1 MNQILNEFLSFS
13 QNFSTKD
20 ISIIS
25 WSLLKVECHMFLVW
39 TVNISIITDHKS
51 LKEYLSH
58 DHHSQN
64 FNFFGICKLCVI
76 NNLGKICN
84 YQISVFYKK
93 NLILLFLLGA
103 QRLKSIFRFTI
114 LRMIVSSSTVTFLPQ
129 YIKTFK
135 VKQKI
140 RYIRL

>member
-1 MNQILNEFLSFS
+1 MQVMCD
-13 QNFSTKD
+13 Q
-20 ISIIS
+20 
-25 WSLLKVECHMFLVW
+25 
-39 TVNISIITDHKS
+39 
-51 LKEYLSH
+51 
-58 DHHSQN
+58 Q
-64 FNFFGICKLCVI
+64 
-76 NNLGKICN
+76 LGKICN